1 MSHPSR
7 TPDERPRSDI
17 PPGPSASN
25 VDLPTGSAATT
36 PNRRMKDEIPVD
48 KDLGTPSKSSVTRIG
63 MIWVATVVGLIL
75 LVLLIVFIAQNQ
87 DQVTLH
93 YFGFTGQVNLG
104 LALFI
109 ASVAG
114 GLVTAVAAASRIVQL
129 RAKSNKQR
137 KARTRQ

>member
-1 MSHPSR
+1 
-7 TPDERPRSDI
+7 
-17 PPGPSASN
+17 
-25 VDLPTGSAATT
+25 
-36 PNRRMKDEIPVD
+36 
-48 KDLGTPSKSSVTRIG
+48 